1 MNSNEPSACKFEE
14 ISLYGVVLELMHKL
28 RHCQSHLFVNTT
40 HFLTGTAKSYQDGR
54 DLALVLNGF
63 GPLEKK
69 SSIVHSDNRQESKE

>member
-40 HFLTGTAKSYQDGR
+40 HFF
-54 DLALVLNGF
+54 NW
-63 GPLEKK
+63 
-69 SSIVHSDNRQESKE
+69 NSKELPRWVRLSLGSKWLQATGKKIKYRTF